1 VGQFGKEL
9 SERTR
14 RFSVEVIRLSSAM
27 PRNPASWEIA
37 KQVVRSSNSIAAN
50 LEEAQG
56 TITHPDFINK
66 VNIARKEA
74 RETYMWLRNVRDS
87 GLMAGIKLEQLI
99 AEANEIV
106 SILVACVKTLES
118 KGTVKSGAT
127 IRRSIRDSRL
137 AIRDSS

>member
-1 VGQFGKEL
+1 MGQFGKEL